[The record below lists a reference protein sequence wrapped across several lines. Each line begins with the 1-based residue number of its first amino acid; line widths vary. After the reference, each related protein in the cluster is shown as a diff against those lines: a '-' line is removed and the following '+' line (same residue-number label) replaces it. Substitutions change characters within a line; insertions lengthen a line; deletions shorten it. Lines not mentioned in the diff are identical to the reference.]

1 MTILVTGGAGYIGSH
16 TVLCLLDNN
25 YNVVVL
31 DNFINS
37 SEQSLK
43 RVSLLANRDVKIYNG
58 DIRNRILLN
67 NIFSEQNITHVIHF
81 AGLKSVS
88 ESVNEPINYYDN
100 NLNGSLI
107 LVDMML
113 KYKIYNLV
121 FSSSATV
128 YGTPTSVPVN
138 EKSHVGGTTN
148 PYGTSKLMIEKVL
161 GDIATVEP
169 KFRVTTLR
177 YFNPVGAH
185 CSGLI
190 GEDPN
195 GVPNNLMPYICQV
208 AIGKQKQ
215 LLIYGNDF
223 FFQAEDGI
231 RDFVHVMDLA
241 EGHLAALRHSDEGP
255 NYKVY
260 NLGTG
265 IGYSVLEILET
276 FQRITSKYV
285 PRVFVDRRH
294 GDIAECWS
302 DPSRANKELC
312 WKAKRGLEEMVRDAW
327 NWQQRNPNGY
337 TKSNNN

>member
-215 LLIYGNDF
+215 LLIYGNDY
-223 FFQAEDGI
+223 
-231 RDFVHVMDLA
+231 
-241 EGHLAALRHSDEGP
+241 P
-255 NYKVY
+255 
-260 NLGTG
+260 T
-265 IGYSVLEILET
+265 
-276 FQRITSKYV
+276 
-285 PRVFVDRRH
+285 
-294 GDIAECWS
+294 
-302 DPSRANKELC
+302 
-312 WKAKRGLEEMVRDAW
+312 
-327 NWQQRNPNGY
+327 
-337 TKSNNN
+337 